1 MQQIFKSLFPELP
14 DSSRIWLHLANRK
27 LVASEEQFLK
37 EQLTL
42 FLDSWS
48 AHGKRLQ
55 CNATLLFSQYLIF
68 SVDEN
73 IESASGCSIDSS
85 VRLMK
90 QLGSELQVD
99 FFNRLF
105 VLVSKET
112 EIKRVHILEL
122 NQFSDWKL
130 LNPLA
135 INLEEV
141 RTSLWIDV
149 KESTLFR

>member
-37 EQLTL
+37 EQLTV

-55 CNATLLFSQYLIF
+55 CNATILFSQYLIF

-85 VRLMK
+85 VHFAKRM
-90 QLGSELQVD
+90 GSELGVD
-99 FFNRLF
+99 FFTRLE
-105 VLVSKET
+105 VLVIEENET
-112 EIKRVHILEL
+112 RLLSYFDAVAQKVLFINPQITLLSEL
-122 NQFSDWKL
+122 RSMQC
-130 LNPLA
+130 
-135 INLEEV
+135 
-141 RTSLWIDV
+141 
-149 KESTLFR
+149 

>member
-1 MQQIFKSLFPELP
+1 MQQIFRSLFPELP

-37 EQLTL
+37 EQLTV

-85 VRLMK
+85 VHFAKRM
-90 QLGSELQVD
+90 GSELGVD
-99 FFNRLF
+99 FFTRLE
-105 VLVSKET
+105 VLVIEENET
-112 EIKRVHILEL
+112 RLLSYFDAVAQKVLFINPQITQLSEL
-122 NQFSDWKL
+122 RSMQC
-130 LNPLA
+130 
-135 INLEEV
+135 
-141 RTSLWIDV
+141 
-149 KESTLFR
+149 

>member
-37 EQLTL
+37 EELTL

-85 VRLMK
+85 VHFAKRM
-90 QLGSELQVD
+90 GSELGID
-99 FFNRLF
+99 FFTRLE
-105 VLVSKET
+105 VLVIEENET
-112 EIKRVHILEL
+112 RLLSYFDAVAQKAPFINPQITQLSEL
-122 NQFSDWKL
+122 RSMQC
-130 LNPLA
+130 
-135 INLEEV
+135 
-141 RTSLWIDV
+141 
-149 KESTLFR
+149 

>member
-14 DSSRIWLHLANRK
+14 DSSRIWLYLANRK

-37 EQLTL
+37 EELIV

-85 VRLMK
+85 VHFAKRM
-90 QLGSELQVD
+90 GSELGID
-99 FFNRLF
+99 FFMRLE
-105 VLVSKET
+105 VLVIEGNET
-112 EIKRVHILEL
+112 RLLSYFDAVAQKAPFINPQITQLSEL
-122 NQFSDWKL
+122 RSMQC
-130 LNPLA
+130 
-135 INLEEV
+135 
-141 RTSLWIDV
+141 
-149 KESTLFR
+149 

>member
-37 EQLTL
+37 EELTV

-85 VRLMK
+85 VHFAKRM
-90 QLGSELQVD
+90 GSELGID
-99 FFNRLF
+99 FFTRLE
-105 VLVSKET
+105 VLVIEGNET
-112 EIKRVHILEL
+112 RLLSYFDAVAQKVLFINPQI
-122 NQFSDWKL
+122 KL
-130 LNPLA
+130 LSEL
-135 INLEEV
+135 
-141 RTSLWIDV
+141 RSMQC
-149 KESTLFR
+149 

>member
-14 DSSRIWLHLANRK
+14 GSSRIWLHLANRK

-37 EQLTL
+37 EELSL

-85 VRLMK
+85 VHFAKRM
-90 QLGSELQVD
+90 GSELGID
-99 FFNRLF
+99 FFTRLE
-105 VLVSKET
+105 VLVVEGNDTRLLSYFDAVAQKAPFINPQIT
-112 EIKRVHILEL
+112 LLSEL
-122 NQFSDWKL
+122 RSM
-130 LNPLA
+130 
-135 INLEEV
+135 EC
-141 RTSLWIDV
+141 
-149 KESTLFR
+149 

>member
-1 MQQIFKSLFPELP
+1 MQQIFKALFPELP

-37 EQLTL
+37 EELTL

-85 VRLMK
+85 VHFAKRM
-90 QLGSELQVD
+90 GSELGID
-99 FFNRLF
+99 FFTRLE
-105 VLVSKET
+105 VLVVEGNET
-112 EIKRVHILEL
+112 RLLSYFDAVAQKAPFINPQITQLSEL
-122 NQFSDWKL
+122 RSM
-130 LNPLA
+130 
-135 INLEEV
+135 EC
-141 RTSLWIDV
+141 
-149 KESTLFR
+149 

>member
-37 EQLTL
+37 EELTV

-85 VRLMK
+85 VHFAKRM
-90 QLGSELQVD
+90 GSELGID
-99 FFNRLF
+99 FFTRLE
-105 VLVSKET
+105 VLVVEGNET
-112 EIKRVHILEL
+112 RLLSYFDAVAQKVPFINPQITQLSEL
-122 NQFSDWKL
+122 RSMQC
-130 LNPLA
+130 
-135 INLEEV
+135 
-141 RTSLWIDV
+141 
-149 KESTLFR
+149 

>member
-14 DSSRIWLHLANRK
+14 DSSRIWLYLANRK

-37 EQLTL
+37 EQLTV

-85 VRLMK
+85 VHFAKRM
-90 QLGSELQVD
+90 GSELGID
-99 FFNRLF
+99 FFTRLE
-105 VLVSKET
+105 VLVVEGNET
-112 EIKRVHILEL
+112 RLLSYFDAVAQKAPFINPQITQLYEL
-122 NQFSDWKL
+122 RSMQC
-130 LNPLA
+130 
-135 INLEEV
+135 
-141 RTSLWIDV
+141 
-149 KESTLFR
+149 

>member
-27 LVASEEQFLK
+27 LVASEEQFFK
-37 EQLTL
+37 EELTV

-85 VRLMK
+85 VHFAKRM
-90 QLGSELQVD
+90 GSELGID
-99 FFNRLF
+99 FFTRLE
-105 VLVSKET
+105 VLVIEGNDTRLLSYFDAVAQKAPFINPQIT
-112 EIKRVHILEL
+112 QLSEL
-122 NQFSDWKL
+122 RSM
-130 LNPLA
+130 
-135 INLEEV
+135 EC
-141 RTSLWIDV
+141 
-149 KESTLFR
+149 

>member
-37 EQLTL
+37 EELTL

-85 VRLMK
+85 VHFAKRM
-90 QLGSELQVD
+90 GSELGID
-99 FFNRLF
+99 FFMRLE
-105 VLVSKET
+105 VLVIDGNDTRLLSYFDAVAQKAPFINPQIT
-112 EIKRVHILEL
+112 QLSEL
-122 NQFSDWKL
+122 RSM
-130 LNPLA
+130 
-135 INLEEV
+135 EC
-141 RTSLWIDV
+141 
-149 KESTLFR
+149 

>member
-37 EQLTL
+37 EELIV

-85 VRLMK
+85 VHFAKRM
-90 QLGSELQVD
+90 GSELGID
-99 FFNRLF
+99 FFTRLE
-105 VLVSKET
+105 VLVIEENET
-112 EIKRVHILEL
+112 RLLSYFDAVAQKAPFINPQITQLSEL
-122 NQFSDWKL
+122 RSMQC
-130 LNPLA
+130 
-135 INLEEV
+135 
-141 RTSLWIDV
+141 
-149 KESTLFR
+149 

>member
-1 MQQIFKSLFPELP
+1 MQQIFKSLLPELP

-37 EQLTL
+37 EELTL

-85 VRLMK
+85 VHFAKRM
-90 QLGSELQVD
+90 GSELGID
-99 FFNRLF
+99 FFTRLE
-105 VLVSKET
+105 VLVVEGNET
-112 EIKRVHILEL
+112 RLLSYFDAVAQKAPFINPQITQLYEL
-122 NQFSDWKL
+122 RSMQC
-130 LNPLA
+130 
-135 INLEEV
+135 
-141 RTSLWIDV
+141 
-149 KESTLFR
+149 

>member
-37 EQLTL
+37 VQLTV
-42 FLDSWS
+42 FLNSWS

-85 VRLMK
+85 VHFAKRM
-90 QLGSELQVD
+90 GSELGID
-99 FFNRLF
+99 FFTRLE
-105 VLVSKET
+105 VLVIEGDDTRLLSYFDAVAQKVPFINPQLT
-112 EIKRVHILEL
+112 QLSEL
-122 NQFSDWKL
+122 RSM
-130 LNPLA
+130 
-135 INLEEV
+135 EC
-141 RTSLWIDV
+141 
-149 KESTLFR
+149 

>member
-1 MQQIFKSLFPELP
+1 MQQIFKALFPELP

-27 LVASEEQFLK
+27 LESSEEEFLK
-37 EQLTL
+37 QELTV

-85 VRLMK
+85 VHFVKRM
-90 QLGSELQVD
+90 GSELGID
-99 FFNRLF
+99 FFTRLE
-105 VLVSKET
+105 VLVIEGDDTRLLSYFDAVAQKAPFINPQIT
-112 EIKRVHILEL
+112 LLFEL
-122 NQFSDWKL
+122 RSM
-130 LNPLA
+130 
-135 INLEEV
+135 EC
-141 RTSLWIDV
+141 
-149 KESTLFR
+149 

>member
-1 MQQIFKSLFPELP
+1 MQQIFNSLFPELP

-37 EQLTL
+37 EQLTV

-85 VRLMK
+85 VHFAKRM
-90 QLGSELQVD
+90 GSELGID
-99 FFNRLF
+99 FFTRLE
-105 VLVSKET
+105 VLVIEENET
-112 EIKRVHILEL
+112 RLLSYFDAVAQKAPFINPQITQLSEL
-122 NQFSDWKL
+122 RSMQC
-130 LNPLA
+130 
-135 INLEEV
+135 
-141 RTSLWIDV
+141 
-149 KESTLFR
+149 

>member
-37 EQLTL
+37 EQLTV

-85 VRLMK
+85 VHFAKRM
-90 QLGSELQVD
+90 GSELGID
-99 FFNRLF
+99 FFTRLE
-105 VLVSKET
+105 VLVVEGNATRLLSYFDAVAQKAPFINPQIT
-112 EIKRVHILEL
+112 QLYEL
-122 NQFSDWKL
+122 RSMQC
-130 LNPLA
+130 
-135 INLEEV
+135 
-141 RTSLWIDV
+141 
-149 KESTLFR
+149 

>member
-37 EQLTL
+37 EELTL

-85 VRLMK
+85 VHFAKRM
-90 QLGSELQVD
+90 GSELGID
-99 FFNRLF
+99 FFTRLE
-105 VLVSKET
+105 VLVVEGNDTRLLSYFDAVAQKAT
-112 EIKRVHILEL
+112 FINPQISQLSEL
-122 NQFSDWKL
+122 RSM
-130 LNPLA
+130 
-135 INLEEV
+135 EC
-141 RTSLWIDV
+141 
-149 KESTLFR
+149 

>member
-37 EQLTL
+37 EQLTV

-85 VRLMK
+85 VHFAKRM
-90 QLGSELQVD
+90 GSELGID
-99 FFNRLF
+99 FFTRLE
-105 VLVSKET
+105 VLVVEGNET
-112 EIKRVHILEL
+112 RLLSYFDALAQKAPFINPQISQLSEL
-122 NQFSDWKL
+122 RSMQC
-130 LNPLA
+130 
-135 INLEEV
+135 
-141 RTSLWIDV
+141 
-149 KESTLFR
+149 

>member
-37 EQLTL
+37 EELTV

-85 VRLMK
+85 VHFAKRM
-90 QLGSELQVD
+90 GSELGID
-99 FFNRLF
+99 FFTRLE
-105 VLVSKET
+105 VLVIEGNET
-112 EIKRVHILEL
+112 RLLSYFDAVAQKAPFINPQITQLSEL
-122 NQFSDWKL
+122 RSIQC
-130 LNPLA
+130 
-135 INLEEV
+135 
-141 RTSLWIDV
+141 
-149 KESTLFR
+149 

>member
-37 EQLTL
+37 EELTV

-85 VRLMK
+85 VHFAKRM
-90 QLGSELQVD
+90 GSELGID
-99 FFNRLF
+99 FFTRLE
-105 VLVSKET
+105 VLVIEGNET
-112 EIKRVHILEL
+112 RLLSYFDAVAQKVPFINPQITQLSEL
-122 NQFSDWKL
+122 RSML
-130 LNPLA
+130 
-135 INLEEV
+135 I
-141 RTSLWIDV
+141 
-149 KESTLFR
+149 

>member
-14 DSSRIWLHLANRK
+14 GSSRIWLHLANRK

-37 EQLTL
+37 EQLTV

-85 VRLMK
+85 VHFAKRM
-90 QLGSELQVD
+90 GSELGID
-99 FFNRLF
+99 FFTRLE
-105 VLVSKET
+105 VLVVEGNDTRLLSYFDAVAQKAPFINPQIT
-112 EIKRVHILEL
+112 QLSEL
-122 NQFSDWKL
+122 RSMQC
-130 LNPLA
+130 
-135 INLEEV
+135 
-141 RTSLWIDV
+141 
-149 KESTLFR
+149 

>member
-1 MQQIFKSLFPELP
+1 MQQIFKALFPELP

-37 EQLTL
+37 EELTL

-85 VRLMK
+85 VHFAKRM
-90 QLGSELQVD
+90 GSELGID
-99 FFNRLF
+99 FFTRLE
-105 VLVSKET
+105 VLVIEGNET
-112 EIKRVHILEL
+112 RLLSYFDAVAQKAPFINPQITQLSEL
-122 NQFSDWKL
+122 RSIQF
-130 LNPLA
+130 
-135 INLEEV
+135 
-141 RTSLWIDV
+141 
-149 KESTLFR
+149 

>member
-37 EQLTL
+37 EELTV

-85 VRLMK
+85 VHFAKRM
-90 QLGSELQVD
+90 GSELGID
-99 FFNRLF
+99 FFTRLE
-105 VLVSKET
+105 VLVVEGNET
-112 EIKRVHILEL
+112 RLLSYFDAVAKKVPFINPQITLLSEL
-122 NQFSDWKL
+122 RSMQC
-130 LNPLA
+130 
-135 INLEEV
+135 
-141 RTSLWIDV
+141 
-149 KESTLFR
+149 

>member
-27 LVASEEQFLK
+27 LESSEEEFLK
-37 EQLTL
+37 QELTV

-85 VRLMK
+85 VHFAKRM
-90 QLGSELQVD
+90 GSELGID
-99 FFNRLF
+99 FFTRLE
-105 VLVSKET
+105 VLVVEGNET
-112 EIKRVHILEL
+112 RLLSYFDAVAQKAPFINPQITQLSEL
-122 NQFSDWKL
+122 RSMQS
-130 LNPLA
+130 
-135 INLEEV
+135 
-141 RTSLWIDV
+141 
-149 KESTLFR
+149 

>member
-37 EQLTL
+37 EELTL

-85 VRLMK
+85 VHFAKRM
-90 QLGSELQVD
+90 GSELGID
-99 FFNRLF
+99 FFTRLE
-105 VLVSKET
+105 VLVVEGNDTRLLSYFDAVAQKAPFINPQIT
-112 EIKRVHILEL
+112 QLSEL
-122 NQFSDWKL
+122 RSMQC
-130 LNPLA
+130 
-135 INLEEV
+135 
-141 RTSLWIDV
+141 
-149 KESTLFR
+149 

>member
-37 EQLTL
+37 EQLTV

-55 CNATLLFSQYLIF
+55 CNATLLYSQYLIF

-85 VRLMK
+85 VHFAKRM
-90 QLGSELQVD
+90 GSELGID
-99 FFNRLF
+99 FFTRLE
-105 VLVSKET
+105 VLVVEGNET
-112 EIKRVHILEL
+112 RLLSYFDALAQKAPFINPQITQLSEL
-122 NQFSDWKL
+122 RSM
-130 LNPLA
+130 
-135 INLEEV
+135 EC
-141 RTSLWIDV
+141 
-149 KESTLFR
+149 

>member
-37 EQLTL
+37 EQLTV

-85 VRLMK
+85 VHFAKRM
-90 QLGSELQVD
+90 GSELGID
-99 FFNRLF
+99 FFTRLE
-105 VLVSKET
+105 VLVVEGNET
-112 EIKRVHILEL
+112 RLLSYFDAVAQKVTFINPQITQLSEL
-122 NQFSDWKL
+122 RSM
-130 LNPLA
+130 
-135 INLEEV
+135 EC
-141 RTSLWIDV
+141 
-149 KESTLFR
+149 

>member
-37 EQLTL
+37 EELTV

-85 VRLMK
+85 VHFAKRM
-90 QLGSELQVD
+90 GSELGID
-99 FFNRLF
+99 FFTRLE
-105 VLVSKET
+105 VLVVEGNKT
-112 EIKRVHILEL
+112 R
-122 NQFSDWKL
+122 L
-130 LNPLA
+130 LSYFDAVAQKVPFINPQITQLS
-135 INLEEV
+135 EM
-141 RTSLWIDV
+141 RSMQC
-149 KESTLFR
+149 

>member
-37 EQLTL
+37 EQLTV

-85 VRLMK
+85 VHFAKRM
-90 QLGSELQVD
+90 GSELGID
-99 FFNRLF
+99 FFTRLE
-105 VLVSKET
+105 VLVVEGNET
-112 EIKRVHILEL
+112 RLLSYFDAVAQKAPFINPQITQLSEL
-122 NQFSDWKL
+122 RLMQC
-130 LNPLA
+130 
-135 INLEEV
+135 
-141 RTSLWIDV
+141 
-149 KESTLFR
+149 

>member
-1 MQQIFKSLFPELP
+1 MQQIFKALFPELP

-37 EQLTL
+37 EQLTV

-85 VRLMK
+85 VHFAKRM
-90 QLGSELQVD
+90 GSELGID
-99 FFNRLF
+99 FFTRLE
-105 VLVSKET
+105 VLV
-112 EIKRVHILEL
+112 LEG
-122 NQFSDWKL
+122 NDTRL
-130 LNPLA
+130 LSYFDAVAQKAPFINPQITQLSE
-135 INLEEV
+135 LRSMEC
-141 RTSLWIDV
+141 
-149 KESTLFR
+149 

>member
-27 LVASEEQFLK
+27 LESSEEEFLK
-37 EQLTL
+37 QELTV

-85 VRLMK
+85 VHFAKRM
-90 QLGSELQVD
+90 GSELGID
-99 FFNRLF
+99 FFTRLE
-105 VLVSKET
+105 VLVIEGNDTRLLSYFDAVAQKAPFINPQIT
-112 EIKRVHILEL
+112 QLYEL
-122 NQFSDWKL
+122 RSM
-130 LNPLA
+130 
-135 INLEEV
+135 EC
-141 RTSLWIDV
+141 
-149 KESTLFR
+149 

>member
-14 DSSRIWLHLANRK
+14 DSSRIWLYLANRK

-37 EQLTL
+37 VELTV

-85 VRLMK
+85 VHFAKRM
-90 QLGSELQVD
+90 GSELGID
-99 FFNRLF
+99 FFTRLE
-105 VLVSKET
+105 VLVVEGNET
-112 EIKRVHILEL
+112 RLLSYFDAVAQKVPFINPQITQLSEL
-122 NQFSDWKL
+122 RSM
-130 LNPLA
+130 
-135 INLEEV
+135 EC
-141 RTSLWIDV
+141 
-149 KESTLFR
+149 

>member
-37 EQLTL
+37 EELTV

-85 VRLMK
+85 VHFAKRM
-90 QLGSELQVD
+90 GSELGID
-99 FFNRLF
+99 FFTRLE
-105 VLVSKET
+105 VLVVEGNET
-112 EIKRVHILEL
+112 RLLSYFDALAQKAPFINPQITQLSEL
-122 NQFSDWKL
+122 RSMQC
-130 LNPLA
+130 
-135 INLEEV
+135 
-141 RTSLWIDV
+141 
-149 KESTLFR
+149 

>member
-37 EQLTL
+37 EELTV

-85 VRLMK
+85 VHFAKRM
-90 QLGSELQVD
+90 GSELGID
-99 FFNRLF
+99 FFTRME
-105 VLVSKET
+105 VLVVEGNET
-112 EIKRVHILEL
+112 RLLSYFDAVAQKVPFINPQITQLSEL
-122 NQFSDWKL
+122 RSMQC
-130 LNPLA
+130 
-135 INLEEV
+135 
-141 RTSLWIDV
+141 
-149 KESTLFR
+149 

>member
-37 EQLTL
+37 EELTL

-85 VRLMK
+85 VHFAKRM
-90 QLGSELQVD
+90 GSELGID
-99 FFNRLF
+99 FFTRLE
-105 VLVSKET
+105 VLVIEGNDTRLLSYFDAVAQKAPFINPQIT
-112 EIKRVHILEL
+112 QLYEL
-122 NQFSDWKL
+122 RSM
-130 LNPLA
+130 
-135 INLEEV
+135 EC
-141 RTSLWIDV
+141 
-149 KESTLFR
+149 

>member
-1 MQQIFKSLFPELP
+1 MQQIFKLLFPELP

-37 EQLTL
+37 EQLTV

-85 VRLMK
+85 VHFAKRM
-90 QLGSELQVD
+90 GSELGID
-99 FFNRLF
+99 FFTRLE
-105 VLVSKET
+105 VLVVEGNDTRLLSYFDAVAQKAPFINPQIT
-112 EIKRVHILEL
+112 QLSEL
-122 NQFSDWKL
+122 RSM
-130 LNPLA
+130 
-135 INLEEV
+135 EC
-141 RTSLWIDV
+141 
-149 KESTLFR
+149 

>member
-27 LVASEEQFLK
+27 LAASEEEFLK
-37 EQLTL
+37 QELIV
-42 FLDSWS
+42 FLDNWS

-85 VRLMK
+85 VHFAKRM
-90 QLGSELQVD
+90 GSELGID
-99 FFNRLF
+99 FFTRLE
-105 VLVSKET
+105 VLVVEGNET
-112 EIKRVHILEL
+112 RLLSYFDAVAQKAPFINPQITQLYEL
-122 NQFSDWKL
+122 RSMQC
-130 LNPLA
+130 
-135 INLEEV
+135 
-141 RTSLWIDV
+141 
-149 KESTLFR
+149 

>member
-14 DSSRIWLHLANRK
+14 GSSRIWLHLANRK

-37 EQLTL
+37 EQLTV

-85 VRLMK
+85 VHFAKRM
-90 QLGSELQVD
+90 GSELGID
-99 FFNRLF
+99 FFTRLE
-105 VLVSKET
+105 VLVVEGNDTRLLSYFDAVAQKAPFINPQIT
-112 EIKRVHILEL
+112 QLYEL
-122 NQFSDWKL
+122 RSMQC
-130 LNPLA
+130 
-135 INLEEV
+135 
-141 RTSLWIDV
+141 
-149 KESTLFR
+149 

>member
-37 EQLTL
+37 EELTV

-85 VRLMK
+85 VHFAKRM
-90 QLGSELQVD
+90 GSELGID
-99 FFNRLF
+99 FFTRLE
-105 VLVSKET
+105 VLVVEGNET
-112 EIKRVHILEL
+112 RLLSYFDALAQKAPFINPQITLLSEL
-122 NQFSDWKL
+122 RSMQC
-130 LNPLA
+130 
-135 INLEEV
+135 
-141 RTSLWIDV
+141 
-149 KESTLFR
+149 